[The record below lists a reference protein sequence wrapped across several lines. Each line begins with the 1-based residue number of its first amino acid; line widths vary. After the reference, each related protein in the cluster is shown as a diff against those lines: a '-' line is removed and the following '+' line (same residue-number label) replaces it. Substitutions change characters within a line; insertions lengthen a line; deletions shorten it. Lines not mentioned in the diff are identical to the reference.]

1 MSALE
6 ERDRISVNQMSI
18 SGGDNWGLIGH
29 EWAVRMLQ
37 QHIAH
42 NAQRHA
48 YLITGPCGIGRRTL
62 AMRFA
67 QAINCPEPSAPGVP
81 CRICKT
87 CTQIEKMLH
96 PDLAIIQADKIGGIL
111 KVDQI
116 RAVQHTLSLAPYASR
131 YRVALFLRF
140 EEANQNAMNALL
152 KTLEEPPASVILLL
166 TAGSAEWLA
175 PTITSRCEILRLRP
189 VPLEKLTESL
199 QEILKVS
206 PDEAHLL
213 AHISNG
219 RPGYALNLY
228 NTPDFLQD
236 RRHWLDDLLRL
247 VSAKR
252 AERFSFVEELA
263 KNNEKARLILAAW
276 LSFWRDVMLV
286 ASGVPA
292 RITNVDYTHMIN
304 QLAATCQLATAAE
317 SVKGIERTIEYLDRN
332 VNNRLALEVLMLDLP
347 GLQG

>member
-1 MSALE
+1 MSELR
-6 ERDRISVNQMSI
+6 ERDRILISQMSAP
-18 SGGDNWGLIGH
+18 GGNNWGIIGH
-29 EWAVRMLQ
+29 NWAVRMLQ

-48 YLITGPCGIGRRTL
+48 YLFTGPSGIGRRTL
-62 AMRFA
+62 VVRFA
-67 QAINCPEPSAPGVP
+67 QAINCPEPPTPGIP

-87 CTQIEKMLH
+87 CSQIEQMRH
-96 PDLAIIQADKIGGIL
+96 PDLAVIQAEKVGGIL

-152 KTLEEPPASVILLL
+152 KTLEEPPASVILML

-189 VPLEKLTESL
+189 VPLDQLSESL
-199 QEILKVS
+199 RVILKIS
-206 PDEAHLL
+206 PDEARLL

-219 RPGYALNLY
+219 RPGFALNLH
-228 NTPDFLQD
+228 NNPQFLQD
-236 RRHWLDDLLRL
+236 RRQWLDDHLHL

-252 AERFSFVEELA
+252 IQRFLFVEELV
-263 KNNEKARLILAAW
+263 KNNEKARMILSTW

-292 RITNVDYTHMIN
+292 RITNVDYTHEID
-304 QLAATCQLATAAE
+304 QLADTCRLPSAAN
-317 SVKGIERTIEYLDRN
+317 SVKAIERTIEYLDRN